1 MTEFLNLNLVHSLSV
16 LMEEGSFTRAA
27 ERLHITPPA
36 MTQQIQRLESAA
48 GVVLVERGTKPVR
61 LTAAGARFME
71 HASVSLTHAR
81 LAMGETVHPELRVGF
96 INGYPAGP
104 DDGFLGAYRRARPD
118 TRIRLVQLGWGEQV
132 SRLLAGDLDA
142 SLARPPYTEAEG
154 LDMVPVHVESRVV
167 GVPVGSPLAELSE
180 VALADLEGYSM
191 LGASG
196 AAREWTRYWVVDPRP
211 SGVPVRYGAWVE
223 TMEEA
228 LNQVAFE
235 GHLLMTAASVARMFQ
250 HPGVV
255 YRPVP
260 DAGDCH
266 VYLCTRRADRRSSIQ
281 DLRRVA
287 ASFSLSLA

>member
-16 LMEEGSFTRAA
+16 LMEEGTFTRAA

-36 MTQQIQRLESAA
+36 MTQQIQRLESAV
-48 GVVLVERGTKPVR
+48 GLVLVERGTKPVR
-61 LTAAGARFME
+61 LTAAGERFME

-81 LAMGETVHPELRVGF
+81 LAMGETVDPELRIGF

-104 DDGFLGAYRRARPD
+104 DAGFLGTYRRARPD
-118 TRIRLVQLGWGEQV
+118 IRIRLLQVGWGEQV
-132 SRLLAGDLDA
+132 SRLVAGDLDA
-142 SLARPPYTEAEG
+142 SLARPPYAGTDG
-154 LDMVPVHVESRVV
+154 LDMIPVHVEPRVV
-167 GVPVGSPLAELSE
+167 GVPVDSPLAHLAQ
-180 VALADLEGYSM
+180 VTLADLDGYSL

-196 AAREWTRYWVVDPRP
+196 AAREWTRFWVVDPRP

-235 GHLLMTAASVARMFQ
+235 GHLLMTAASVATRLQ

-255 YRPVP
+255 YRPIV
-260 DAGDCH
+260 DAGECH
-266 VYLCTRRADRRSSIQ
+266 VYLCTRRTDTRSAIR
-281 DLRRVA
+281 DLRRAA
-287 ASFSLSLA
+287 ASASLSL